1 MNKQAVSNFSDS
13 NPYFLNFVKRSPKI
27 RMNDN
32 VVDFVGLAVQRLLLP
47 VLRVVLPEVH
57 LGDDEGEGG
66 IIRTVGQKI
75 TVILLSFARWT
86 QWAAV
91 AMYQWLRRTPPHWY
105 DEIRMCTCGKDEIRR
120 RSRSRWCKS
129 G

>member
-1 MNKQAVSNFSDS
+1 MNKQAVSNFLDS

-57 LGDDEGEGG
+57 LGDNEGG
-66 IIRTVGQKI
+66 IIQTG
-75 TVILLSFARWT
+75 
-86 QWAAV
+86 
-91 AMYQWLRRTPPHWY
+91 
-105 DEIRMCTCGKDEIRR
+105 GKRLP
-120 RSRSRWCKS
+120 
-129 G
+129 